1 MARLNKSDRKPTEGQ
16 RTDIARN
23 EHGLDTRQYQFC
35 LFYLASQGKKPK
47 WAAGQAGYSGDLA
60 KRSRSLLEQP
70 VIQAFLEKYAPPV
83 NRFKVTGEKASLLK
97 RLEQIASGEGID
109 KTVIAQLK
117 AIELRG
123 KAEGLWEGTSREG
136 RERLHEIME
145 VMKAGPV
152 ERGSLPCVKCKT
164 MCSPTAKFCSEC
176 GTEIE
181 REKTPAEV
189 LTTAKKKVGK
199 AEVIQ

>member
-1 MARLNKSDRKPTEGQ
+1 MAPRKKSDRKPTEGQ

-23 EHGLDTRQYQFC
+23 EYGLDSRQFQFC
-35 LFYLASQGKKPK
+35 LFHLASQGKKPK
-47 WAAGQAGYSGDLA
+47 WAAGKAGYHGDLA

-70 VIQAFLEKYAPPV
+70 LIQEFLEKFAPPV

-123 KAEGLWEGTSREG
+123 RAEGLWDGASE
-136 RERLHEIME
+136 
-145 VMKAGPV
+145 AGKWTNGG
-152 ERGSLPCVKCKT
+152 E
-164 MCSPTAKFCSEC
+164 
-176 GTEIE
+176 
-181 REKTPAEV
+181 
-189 LTTAKKKVGK
+189 
-199 AEVIQ
+199 

>member
-136 RERLHEIME
+136 REKAPRDYGSNESRSRRERQSALCE
-145 VMKAGPV
+145 VQDH
-152 ERGSLPCVKCKT
+152 
-164 MCSPTAKFCSEC
+164 
-176 GTEIE
+176 
-181 REKTPAEV
+181 V
-189 LTTAKKKVGK
+189 LTNGKVLQRMWDGNRARENSSRSFDNGKK
-199 AEVIQ
+199 ESR